1 MNRTSLLPILG
12 VLCAM
17 GTVFSEYPD
26 WKKDLQ
32 KKEDKLAQAHTDR
45 VILKPLVKE
54 GSTERL
60 ERPGVLVW
68 FDDAEATIVLCHGLL
83 CNKYDIACF
92 RKLFPWGRFNF
103 LTFDFRGHGEEADGQ
118 HSTLGHDEVLD
129 VLAAGEFLKTD
140 ERTRNKPIFVW
151 GFSMG
156 AVAAIGAQARE
167 PLFAGMILD
176 CPYDT
181 CDNVIKTALEKAK
194 YNFFGYEIG
203 MPAIIEQYKY
213 HPYVQS
219 MLQAFL
225 RIKIKWDTR
234 HVKLLAEPMSPVE
247 LAKKITVP
255 CFFIHC
261 KNDDKVSVE
270 AVKNVYDNV
279 QGPKRLWIS
288 NGRCHFDSYFYNP
301 EKYIHE
307 VRKFVELVLHNDL
320 DVLSESRIIEDE
332 DIEKNESKPNEEK
345 SL

>member
-1 MNRTSLLPILG
+1 MNRTSLLPVLG
-12 VLCAM
+12 LLCAM
-17 GTVFSEYPD
+17 GTVFSEDPD
-26 WKKDLQ
+26 WKERLQ
-32 KKEDKLAQAHTDR
+32 EKELKLAQAHTDR
-45 VILKPLVKE
+45 IILKPLVKE
-54 GSTERL
+54 GLTERI

-68 FDDAEATIVLCHGLL
+68 FDDAEATIVLCHGFL

-103 LTFDFRGHGEEADGQ
+103 LTFDFRGHGEEAAGQ

-129 VLAAGEFLKTD
+129 VLAAGEFLKAD
-140 ERTRNKPIFVW
+140 ERTRNKPLFVW

-167 PLFAGMILD
+167 PLFTGMILD

-181 CDNVIKTALEKAK
+181 CDNVIKKALDKAK

-234 HVKLLAEPMSPVE
+234 HVNLLAEPMNPAE
-247 LAKKITVP
+247 LAHNITAP

-261 KNDDKVSVE
+261 KNDEKVSVDE
-270 AVKNVYDNV
+270 VKNVYNNV
-279 QGPKRLWIS
+279 HGPKQLWLT
-288 NGRCHFDSYFYNP
+288 NGRSHFDSYFYNP
-301 EKYIHE
+301 EEYAHRI
-307 VRKFVELVLHNDL
+307 RTFLELVLHNDFDAL
-320 DVLSESRIIEDE
+320 KPGIIEDDDVE
-332 DIEKNESKPNEEK
+332 NKKI
-345 SL
+345 